1 MRRIRALSLFTVG
14 YMLMALLSPAV
25 AALPAL
31 VVFALASAVLVRE
44 PEPRREQRP
53 ARVDRR

>member
-1 MRRIRALSLFTVG
+1 MRALSLFTLG

-31 VVFALASAVLVRE
+31 LVFALASAVLVRE
-44 PEPRREQRP
+44 PSRDREPAPAQALRR
-53 ARVDRR
+53 